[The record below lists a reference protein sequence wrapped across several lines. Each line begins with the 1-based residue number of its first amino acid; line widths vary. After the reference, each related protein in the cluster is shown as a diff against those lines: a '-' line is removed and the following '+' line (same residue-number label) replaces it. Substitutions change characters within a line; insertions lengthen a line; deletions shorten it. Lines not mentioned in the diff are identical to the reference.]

1 MKKIRLTESQFNRLI
16 KETVRNILNEDSV
29 YTQLVNTFGKDFD
42 EEWNVASETEQKEEL
57 EDEIY
62 KATAQLAGGN
72 PGRNTVMFRDLVEM
86 LQRKFNFT
94 YVGADD
100 ERECHVFENGQYPLT
115 VFPVYYYEN
124 QGEIRIANMYIM

>member
-1 MKKIRLTESQFNRLI
+1 MKKIRLTESQFNKLI
-16 KETVRNILNEDSV
+16 MESVRNILKENST
-29 YTQLVNTFGKDFD
+29 YTQLVNSFGKDFD

-72 PGRNTVMFRDLVEM
+72 PGRNTVMFRDLVDM
-86 LQRKFNFT
+86 LQNEFYFT

-100 ERECHVFENGQYPLT
+100 ERECHVVENGQYVLT
-115 VFPVYYYEN
+115 VFPVYYYEK
-124 QGEIRIANMYIM
+124 QGEMRIANMYIM

>member
-1 MKKIRLTESQFNRLI
+1 MLAAS
-16 KETVRNILNEDSV
+16 ILE
-29 YTQLVNTFGKDFD
+29 YR
-42 EEWNVASETEQKEEL
+42 
-57 EDEIY
+57 
-62 KATAQLAGGN
+62 
-72 PGRNTVMFRDLVEM
+72 PRHM

-100 ERECHVFENGQYPLT
+100 ERECHVFENGQYTLT

>member
-1 MKKIRLTESQFNRLI
+1 M
-16 KETVRNILNEDSV
+16 
-29 YTQLVNTFGKDFD
+29 
-42 EEWNVASETEQKEEL
+42 

-62 KATAQLAGGN
+62 KVTAQLDGGN
-72 PGRNTVMFRDLVEM
+72 IGRKTVMFRDLVEM

-100 ERECHVFENGQYPLT
+100 EREGHVFENGQYTLT
-115 VFPVYYYEN
+115 VFPVCYYEN

>member
-1 MKKIRLTESQFNRLI
+1 MKKIRLTESQFNKLI
-16 KETVRNILNEDSV
+16 KETVRDILNEDST

-100 ERECHVFENGQYPLT
+100 ERECHVLENGQYTLT

>member
-1 MKKIRLTESQFNRLI
+1 MKKIRLTESQFNKLI
-16 KETVRNILNEDSV
+16 MESVRNILKENST

-72 PGRNTVMFRDLVEM
+72 PGRNTVMFRDLVDM
-86 LQRKFNFT
+86 LQNEFYFT

-100 ERECHVFENGQYPLT
+100 ERECHVFENGQYVLT
-115 VFPVYYYEN
+115 VFPVYYYEK
-124 QGEIRIANMYIM
+124 QGEMRIANMYIM

>member
-1 MKKIRLTESQFNRLI
+1 MKKIILTESQFNRLI
-16 KETVRNILNEDSV
+16 KETVRDILNEDST

-42 EEWNVASETEQKEEL
+42 EEWNVSSETEQKEEL

-100 ERECHVFENGQYPLT
+100 ERECHVFENGQYTLT